1 MIKLSI
7 VIPVYNSARYLDDCL
22 QSLLNQDIEPGE
34 YEILCIND
42 GSQDNSL
49 EILNRYAKSYSNII
63 VIDQNNAGHSAARN
77 TGLNAAVG
85 KYVWFVDSDDFVD
98 ENSLLP
104 IVTCMEKN
112 GIDFLTIGL
121 SNVSNEAHFISANK
135 KNEISFDRQPHNFA
149 CSGNR
154 IFLRDILTQNDIVWS
169 NEVYSLDDV
178 LFLFYVQLYA
188 KNKVYTGSIFYHY
201 RESPNSITRTKSRE
215 NTIKHINAL
224 RKLIENFQKEL
235 LKQKTNSADVSVIKN
250 INDRISLSVKSMLFD
265 AVFVYNYNERK
276 KLLQELKLDNFYPYK
291 LIAYDLI
298 PKVSL
303 KRALMDWSMLP
314 FPIEIYYLCYSF
326 ILQKLLSFKNS
337 IK

>member
-1 MIKLSI
+1 MLLSI

-22 QSLLNQDIEPGE
+22 QSLLDQDIEGGE
-34 YEILCIND
+34 YEIICVND

-49 EILNRYAKSYSNII
+49 EILNSYAKSYSNII

-77 TGLNAAVG
+77 IGLNASIG
-85 KYVWFVDSDDFVD
+85 KYIWFVDSDDFVD

-188 KNKVYTGSIFYHY
+188 KNKVYTASVFYYY

-224 RKLIENFQKEL
+224 RKLIDNFQKEL
-235 LKQKTNSADVSVIKN
+235 LKQKKISAEVSVINN
-250 INDRISLSVKSMLFD
+250 INDRINLAIKSMLFE
-265 AVFVYNYNERK
+265 AVFVYNFNERK
-276 KLLQELKLDNFYPYK
+276 KLLEELKSNNYYPYK
-291 LIAYDLI
+291 LITYDLR

-303 KRALMDWSMLP
+303 KRTLMDWSMLL
-314 FPIEIYYLCYSF
+314 FPIELYYLSYSF
-326 ILQKLLSFKNS
+326 ILRKLVSFK
-337 IK
+337 I